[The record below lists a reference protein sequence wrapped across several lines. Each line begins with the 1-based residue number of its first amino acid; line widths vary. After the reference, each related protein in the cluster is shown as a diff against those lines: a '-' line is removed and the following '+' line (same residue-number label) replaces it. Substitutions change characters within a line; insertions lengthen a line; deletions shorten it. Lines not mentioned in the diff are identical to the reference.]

1 LRKGLN
7 AVGNELIKGGYDAV
21 FSLGDLCLGAIQ
33 MKKNNLRPFSGP
45 LDWMGTPLL
54 TSVIQLFEKR
64 FSDFMLLENLR
75 IVGYATD
82 KMLLVSDDRN
92 LVMSNHDFDT
102 ANNSLNQ
109 LTAYPSV
116 KEKLDRRVNRL
127 LDRLMT
133 AQRILFVRTNATLED
148 TAELQRVLRSII
160 ANDFRILVVNHGPVS
175 GIVEKHWPI
184 DDVYSVELPDGE
196 IWEGNNA
203 LWAQL
208 FQDVH
213 LI

>member
-1 LRKGLN
+1 M
-7 AVGNELIKGGYDAV
+7 GNELIKGGYDAV

>member
-1 LRKGLN
+1 M
-7 AVGNELIKGGYDAV
+7 GNELIKGGYDAV
-21 FSLGDLCLGAIQ
+21 FSLGDLCVGAIQ
-33 MKKNNLRPFSGP
+33 LQKNNLRPFSGP

-54 TSVIQLFEKR
+54 PKVTQLFEKR
-64 FSDFMLLENLR
+64 FADFMLQENLR
-75 IVGYATD
+75 IVGKATEQ
-82 KMLLVSDDRN
+82 MLLVSDDRN
-92 LVMSNHDFDT
+92 YVMSNHDFDT
-102 ANNSLNQ
+102 THNSLTH
-109 LTAYPSV
+109 LPMYPQV

-127 LDRLMT
+127 LEKLIT
-133 AQRILFVRTNATLED
+133 AQRILFVRTNATLEE
-148 TAELQRVLRSII
+148 TAELERVLRTII
-160 ANDFRILVVNHGPVS
+160 ANDFRILVVNHSPVS

-184 DDVYSVELPDGE
+184 NNVYSVELPNIE

>member
-1 LRKGLN
+1 M
-7 AVGNELIKGGYDAV
+7 GNDLIKGGYDAV

-45 LDWMGTPLL
+45 IDWMGSPLL

-64 FSDFMLLENLR
+64 FADFMLLENLR

-82 KMLLVSDDRN
+82 EMLLVSDDRN
-92 LVMSNHDFDT
+92 LIMSNHDFDT

-109 LTAYPSV
+109 LTTYPSV
-116 KEKLDRRVNRL
+116 KERLDRRVDRL
-127 LDRLMT
+127 LEKLIT
-133 AQRILFVRTNATLED
+133 AQRILFIRTNATLED

-184 DDVYSVELPDGE
+184 DNVYSVELPDEE

-208 FQDVH
+208 FQDVY

>member
-1 LRKGLN
+1 M
-7 AVGNELIKGGYDAV
+7 GNELIKGGYDAV

-54 TSVIQLFEKR
+54 PKVTQLFEKR
-64 FSDFMLLENLR
+64 FADFMLQENLR
-75 IVGYATD
+75 IVGKATEQ
-82 KMLLVSDDRN
+82 MLLVSDDRN
-92 LVMSNHDFDT
+92 FVMSSHDFDT
-102 ANNSLNQ
+102 AHNSLTH
-109 LTAYPSV
+109 LAMYPQV

-127 LDRLMT
+127 LEKLIT
-133 AQRILFVRTNATLED
+133 AQRILFVRTNASLEE
-148 TAELQRVLRSII
+148 TAELERVLRTII

-184 DDVYSVELPDGE
+184 NHVYSVELPNLE

-203 LWAQL
+203 LWSQL

>member
-1 LRKGLN
+1 M
-7 AVGNELIKGGYDAV
+7 GNDLIKGGYDAV

-45 LDWMGTPLL
+45 IDWMGSPLL

-64 FSDFMLLENLR
+64 FADFMLLENLR
-75 IVGYATD
+75 IAGYASD
-82 KMLLVSDDRN
+82 DMLLVSDDRN
-92 LVMSNHDFDT
+92 LIMSNHDFDT

-109 LTAYPSV
+109 LTTYPSV
-116 KEKLDRRVNRL
+116 KERLDRRVDRL
-127 LDRLMT
+127 LEKLIT
-133 AQRILFVRTNATLED
+133 AQRILFIRTNATLED

-160 ANDFRILVVNHGPVS
+160 ENDFRILVVNHGPVS

-184 DDVYSVELPDGE
+184 DNVYSVELPDGE

-208 FQDVH
+208 FQDVY

>member
-1 LRKGLN
+1 MRKGLN

>member
-1 LRKGLN
+1 M
-7 AVGNELIKGGYDAV
+7 GNDLIKGGYDAV

-45 LDWMGTPLL
+45 IDWMGSPLL

-64 FSDFMLLENLR
+64 FADFMLLENLR
-75 IVGYATD
+75 IAGYASD
-82 KMLLVSDDRN
+82 DMLLVSDDKN
-92 LVMSNHDFDT
+92 LIMSNHDFDT
-102 ANNSLNQ
+102 ANNSLSQ
-109 LTAYPSV
+109 LTTYPSV
-116 KEKLDRRVNRL
+116 KERLDRRVDRL
-127 LDRLMT
+127 LEKLIT
-133 AQRILFVRTNATLED
+133 AQRILFIRTNATLED

-160 ANDFRILVVNHGPVS
+160 ENDFRILVVNHGPVS

-184 DDVYSVELPDGE
+184 DNVYSVELPDGE

-208 FQDVH
+208 FQDVY

>member
-1 LRKGLN
+1 M
-7 AVGNELIKGGYDAV
+7 GNDLLKGGYDAV
-21 FSLGDLCLGAIQ
+21 YSLGDLCLGAIQ

-54 TSVIQLFEKR
+54 PNVIQLFEKR
-64 FSDFMLLENLR
+64 FADFMLYENLR
-75 IVGYATD
+75 IVGHATPD
-82 KMLLVSDDRN
+82 MLLVSDDRN
-92 LVMSNHDFDT
+92 FVMSNHDFHT
-102 ANNSLNQ
+102 AENSLTQ
-109 LTAYPSV
+109 LTTYPQV

-127 LDRLMT
+127 LEKLLT
-133 AQRILFVRTNATLED
+133 AQRILFIRTNATLED

-160 ANDFRILVVNHGPVS
+160 EHDFRILVVNHGPVS

-184 DDVYSVELPDGE
+184 DNVYSVELPDNE

-203 LWAQL
+203 LWKQL

-213 LI
+213 LM